1 MASGGGGDGE
11 GKPPAK
17 EESTEYRLR
26 KYLLLLATLVAT
38 VTYAAGLNLPG
49 GSWEEDA
56 PAPAGLRVVA
66 GDPILR
72 ETRYTRYVVFYACNA
87 VAFAAS
93 LVVSLI
99 VLVLPKEGGGRLL
112 GAMRAVM
119 VVDLLGL
126 MGAYAAG
133 SSRDGFTTAAAS
145 ALLLLVFAYVAGAF
159 LASLNLITVRWQLPR
174 PRSGSNQ
181 GDEVGARDPAAAG
194 HLRGDDRVRGGD
206 EPAGGILAGRRRG
219 RGARRRRPGAAGA
232 GAPEPV
238 QGVLRLQH
246 RRLRGVAARRDV
258 HRRRGQ
264 EAPPLEE
271 GGAVRAR
278 RGGAA
283 GARRRV
289 RRRELPGREA
299 HGVRGVPGCPG
310 RCLHC
315 HPLYS
320 LSQPQPIVDVEI
332 AIEYKYY
339 NHNHQH
345 QVYYIISW
353 KLIYPHSLHCHGMQK
368 YDSKQDKEVDKI
380 CEYIQLLATL
390 AATIAYQAGI
400 DPPGGVWG
408 ESGKGHRVGDP
419 ILLTTHPRR
428 FKVFFYFNSAA
439 FVASLV
445 IMALSQNKRLVRR
458 YHAVLEAT
466 MILDLFGLI
475 GAYAVGCCR
484 DTSTS
489 IYIIAMAGAVLVY
502 VVIHIVFFTLETK
515 NGGDDQLEEHREVLL
530 LLTVLAA
537 TLTYQ
542 AGLTPP
548 GGFWEND
555 EKFGYHAGFPVLLN
569 KDPCRYKAFFYCN
582 AASFMASVAL
592 IVLLMNKNLYRPGI
606 RSYALIIC
614 MVAGMF
620 GVLGAY
626 AAGSSIY
633 LRTFIIVLVLVLV
646 VFVGVICLAINHFRE
661 LKKNT
666 QQQQQQQPP
675 PPPTGTNGFS
685 SPKLSMQEE
694 DVIKYLMLVGILA
707 ASITYLT
714 GLKPPGGL
722 WRDEGDGHSAGNPV
736 LYDINMRRYNTF
748 FYSNSTSFMA
758 SITVIVLLLQRML
771 SPKTGGE
778 KVFWPMHTVI
788 VLDMLALLVAYAA
801 GSVRDWE
808 TSKNVFLLLI
818 PIQLFVGGLFFI
830 CKKKQTSP
838 QDDGS
843 AAGTNM

>member
-159 LASLNLITVRWQLPR
+159 LASLNLITVRWQLPCQERASPPAAAPR
-174 PRSGSNQ
+174 PPPP
-181 GDEVGARDPAAAG
+181 GDQDPAATKAMKSEHEILLLLAIFAATIAYVAG
-194 HLRGDDRVRGGD
+194 MNPPGGFWRDAAVGGEHVAGDPVLQGREHPNRYRAFYVCNTAAFAASLLAVMFIVVEDKRLRHWRRAVPYGLVVAALLGLGG
-206 EPAGGILAGRRRG
+206 AY
-219 RGARRRRPGAAGA
+219 AAGSCRDGKHTA
-232 GAPEPV
+232 YVACLVAPV
-238 QGVLRLQH
+238 
-246 RRLRGVAARRDV
+246 VA
-258 HRRRGQ
+258 
-264 EAPPLEE
+264 
-271 GGAVRAR
+271 
-278 RGGAA
+278 
-283 GARRRV
+283 
-289 RRRELPGREA
+289 
-299 HGVRGVPGCPG
+299 
-310 RCLHC
+310 
-315 HPLYS
+315 Y
-320 LSQPQPIVDVEI
+320 I
-332 AIEYKYY
+332 AIL
-339 NHNHQH
+339 
-345 QVYYIISW
+345 YIACPSRSPSSTSKSPSNTNTTTTTIS
-353 KLIYPHSLHCHGMQK
+353 IS
-368 YDSKQDKEVDKI
+368 DSKQDKEVDKI